1 MISSNSTN
9 CSSIYYLCYLFI
21 RVQLS
26 MKLNQCAGM
35 IEKKSVFESLE
46 IRKKSF
52 CATIEIQIIVH
63 HMQVFFSKHWC
74 VRNKRY
80 SSFPTVETTQMRI
93 SLTTGS
99 QNGVSATQLN
109 GVQLQRSS
117 ATQTNLEGINAKWNK
132 PHERGMWH
140 AFVHVKPKVGKT
152 WRHQISSC
160 NGRVVWS
167 RHSGKGF
174 TNEVSVLKWIDLL
187 TGQCWEGWHVLTVQH
202 T

>member
-1 MISSNSTN
+1 MSNNSTN

-46 IRKKSF
+46 IRKKTF

-80 SSFPTVETTQMRI
+80 PSFPTVETTQMRI

-109 GVQLQRSS
+109 GVQLQRSEVLQHRPTWKALMLS
-117 ATQTNLEGINAKWNK
+117 GINHTREACGMLLFMWNPKLAKPGDIKLAVAMAGWC
-132 PHERGMWH
+132 G
-140 AFVHVKPKVGKT
+140 VGTAEK
-152 WRHQISSC
+152 
-160 NGRVVWS
+160 
-167 RHSGKGF
+167 
-174 TNEVSVLKWIDLL
+174 DLL
-187 TGQCWEGWHVLTVQH
+187 MKSVSWNELTCWPASAERVDMF
-202 T
+202 